1 MINFIIRYLLSILS
15 VGFVLYISSMYI
27 GLHISMFVDFNI
39 LILVLI
45 PTLCL
50 SFIGSSNNKETLF
63 KNMKDNSI
71 RFGWIGFI
79 INLVTMSF
87 SLGGLNQVTSQSIAG
102 IIGLQFGIGSIS
114 LLYGYLFGYLIF
126 EPLRKYYSKKN

>member
-1 MINFIIRYLLSILS
+1 MIKFLIRYLLSIIS

-39 LILVLI
+39 LILVLV

-50 SFIGSSNNKETLF
+50 SFIDSNNKETLF

-71 RFGWIGFI
+71 RFGWVGFFI
-79 INLVTMSF
+79 FLVTMSF
-87 SLGGLNQVTSQSIAG
+87 SIGGLNQVTPQSITG
-102 IIGLQFGIGSIS
+102 IIGLNFGISCIS
-114 LLYGYLFGYLIF
+114 LLYGYMFGYLIF
-126 EPLRKYYSKKN
+126 EPLRMYFSTK